1 MMQLSGK
8 FFALALPFALQTS
21 SATDSYRAGRAAY
34 DAGNYDLAVKSFE
47 RAIQIDDK
55 TSDYHLWL
63 ARAIGTEAVGAG
75 IFHQP
80 GMARRA
86 KSEFERALQ
95 LNPKNIS
102 ARDGLLQFY
111 LRAPGLIGGSMTKAR
126 EQADAIARAN
136 PLRGH
141 LARAAIAAHAKDQV
155 TVEREHHAAVLEYP
169 DSSVAVFTYANWLAT
184 NARAD
189 EALLHLEHFLTRHPG
204 EPSALV
210 WLGRIATTSGKQLN
224 RGEQA
229 LRQAMTAPSVGVDPN
244 APAPAMIHFRLGELL
259 TRKGDKGQARK
270 EFEAAVRLN
279 PNLDAAK
286 KAMKSL

>member
-1 MMQLSGK
+1 MRHLFGRL
-8 FFALALPFALQTS
+8 FVLALPLALQ
-21 SATDSYRAGRAAY
+21 APNAVDSFRAGRAAY
-34 DAGNYDLAVKSFE
+34 DAGNFDLAVKSFE

-63 ARAIGTEAVGAG
+63 ARAIGTQAVRAG

-111 LRAPGLIGGSMTKAR
+111 LRAPGLIGGSVAKAR
-126 EQADAIARAN
+126 EQADAIAHAN

-141 LARAAIAAHAKDQV
+141 LARAALAAYAKDQV
-155 TVEREHHAAVLEYP
+155 TVEREHHAAVLEFP

-189 EALLHLEHFLTRHPG
+189 EALVQLERFLARHPG

-210 WLGRIATTSGKQLN
+210 WLGRIATTSGKQLD

-229 LRQAMTAPSVGVDPN
+229 LRQALTAPIVGVDPN
-244 APAPAMIHFRLGELL
+244 VPVPAMIHFRLGELL
-259 TRKGDKGQARK
+259 IRKGDKGQARK
-270 EFEAAVRLN
+270 EFETAVKLN

-286 KAMKSL
+286 KAMKTL

>member
-1 MMQLSGK
+1 MRNLSGRL
-8 FFALALPFALQTS
+8 FVLALPLALQAP
-21 SATDSYRAGRAAY
+21 SAADSYRAGRAAY

-47 RAIQIDDK
+47 RAIQFDDK

-63 ARAIGTEAVGAG
+63 ARAIGTEAIGAG

-111 LRAPGLIGGSMTKAR
+111 LRAPGLIGGSVAKAR

-141 LARAAIAAHAKDQV
+141 LARAALAAFAKDQV
-155 TVEREHHAAVLEYP
+155 TVEREHRLAVLEYP
-169 DSSVAVFTYANWLAT
+169 DSSVGVFTYANWLAT

-189 EALLHLEHFLTRHPG
+189 EAVVQLEHFLTRHPG

-210 WLGRIATTSGKQLN
+210 WLGRIAATSGKQLD

-229 LRQAMTAPSVGVDPN
+229 LRQALKAPSVGLDPN

-259 TRKGDKGQARK
+259 TRKGVKGQARK
-270 EFEAAVRLN
+270 EFEAAIKLN

-286 KAMKSL
+286 KVLKTL

>member
-1 MMQLSGK
+1 MRNLSGRL
-8 FFALALPFALQTS
+8 FVLALPLALQAP
-21 SATDSYRAGRAAY
+21 SAADSYRAGRAAY
-34 DAGNYDLAVKSFE
+34 DAGNYGLAVKSFE
-47 RAIQIDDK
+47 RAIHIDDK

-111 LRAPGLIGGSMTKAR
+111 LRAPGLIGGSVAKAR
-126 EQADAIARAN
+126 EQADVIARAN

-141 LARAAIAAHAKDQV
+141 LARAALAAFAKDQI
-155 TVEREHHAAVLEYP
+155 TVEREHRLAVLEYP
-169 DSSVAVFTYANWLAT
+169 DSSVGVFTYANWLAT
-184 NARAD
+184 KARSD
-189 EALLHLEHFLTRHPG
+189 EAVVQLEHFLTRHPG

-210 WLGRIATTSGKQLN
+210 WLGRIAVTSGKQLD
-224 RGEQA
+224 RGELA
-229 LRQAMTAPSVGVDPN
+229 LRQALKAPSVGLDPN

-259 TRKGDKGQARK
+259 IRKGDKGQARK
-270 EFEAAVRLN
+270 EFEAAIKLN
-279 PNLDAAK
+279 PNLEAAK
-286 KAMKSL
+286 RVLKTL

>member
-8 FFALALPFALQTS
+8 LFALALPFALQTS
-21 SATDSYRAGRAAY
+21 SASDSYRAGRAAY
-34 DAGNYDLAVKSFE
+34 DAGNYELAVKSFE

-86 KSEFERALQ
+86 KSEFERALV

-111 LRAPGLIGGSMTKAR
+111 LRAPGLIGGSVAKAR
-126 EQADAIARAN
+126 EQAEAIARMN

-141 LARAAIAAHAKDQV
+141 LARAALAAYAKDQM

-189 EALLHLEHFLTRHPG
+189 EALVHLEHFLTRHPG

-210 WLGRIATTSGKQLN
+210 WLGRIASTSGKQLD
-224 RGEQA
+224 RGELA
-229 LRQAMTAPSVGVDPN
+229 LRQALTAPGVGMDPN
-244 APAPAMIHFRLGELL
+244 LPAPAMIHFRLGELL
-259 TRKGDKGQARK
+259 SRKGDKVQARK
-270 EFEAAVRLN
+270 EFEAAIKLN

-286 KAMKSL
+286 KALKTL